1 MTMKRKLIA
10 AICLLMV
17 FCLLPMEGMALR
29 LGNVV
34 RVVNPGTLNVR
45 KGPSTDY
52 GVVGVVK
59 PDYIYVYLG
68 TENGW
73 NKIIYSEDVV
83 GYISGKKSTVEAG
96 LVPDAYSDGPYAEA
110 VVHITHTGTLNIR
123 KGPSKDTKVIAT
135 AKPKDTYKYMGPDNG
150 WYCIQLQDGTIGYV
164 AANRSEVE
172 FLGIYDEE
180 GNFTKVTPTPSP
192 VPTPA
197 PTPKPT
203 PVPTLAPTPKPTA
216 VPTLAPTLVP
226 IVTAVPT
233 AYYPTATPIP
243 LYTVPPTMPQG
254 SVPCQHCR
262 STGVCTTCNGFGAV
276 YTNGQTSLAYCP
288 TCYGNG
294 RCLHCS
300 GSGRQ
305 AVQW

>member
-1 MTMKRKLIA
+1 MKRKLLV

-34 RVVNPGTLNVR
+34 RVTSSGTLNVR
-45 KGPSTDY
+45 KGPGTDY
-52 GVVGVVK
+52 GTVGSVK
-59 PDYIYVYLG
+59 PDYIYIYLG

-73 NKIIYSEDVV
+73 NKIVYSEDVV
-83 GYISGKKSTVEAG
+83 GYISGNKSVVEAG
-96 LVPDAYSDGPYAEA
+96 LVPDEYSDGLFAEA
-110 VVHITHTGTLNIR
+110 IVRITHTATLNIR
-123 KGPSKDTKVIAT
+123 KGPSKDTKVVAIAN
-135 AKPKDTYKYMGPDNG
+135 PKDTYKYMGPANG
-150 WYCIQLQDGTIGYV
+150 WYAVQLEDGTIGYV

-172 FLGIYDEE
+172 FLGVYDEN
-180 GNFTKVTPTPSP
+180 GNFTQVTPTPSP
-192 VPTPA
+192 
-197 PTPKPT
+197 TPK
-203 PVPTLAPTPKPTA
+203 PTPKPTA
-216 VPTLAPTLVP
+216 TPVPTLPPTVPPTLVP

-233 AYYPTATPIP
+233 AYYPTATPVP
-243 LYTVPPTMPQG
+243 LYTVPPVMPQG
-254 SVPCQHCR
+254 SVPCQHC
-262 STGVCTTCNGFGAV
+262 SNTGVCTTCNGFGAV
-276 YTNGQTSLAYCP
+276 YTNGQTSLVYCP